1 MELLLSELQ
10 TRYILVFHRSK
21 NDILTALYTFKKLPI
36 KRINRE
42 IDVKLSVFLSIMK
55 GSEGFNGE
63 WR

>member
-10 TRYILVFHRSK
+10 ARYIPVFHRSK

-36 KRINRE
+36 KRTNRE
-42 IDVKLSVFLSIMK
+42 IDVKLSVFLSIMT
-55 GSEGFNGE
+55 GSEGLNGE